1 MTRSR
6 IEPLPTPNTG
16 RTSALDVLTPADSA
30 GSPEPD
36 DALTRLLA
44 ADPRAVTA
52 RDRDQLA
59 ELHRWMRERREA
71 KARYDALAG
80 PIRERTREL
89 LERRVERDWWPT
101 MPTTVSD
108 QGEPLRPYVK
118 ATLWPKF
125 RVDPD
130 TGERYSRHD
139 VAPALEAAGLAYLV
153 TSSYD
158 ATAFATAIR
167 EQVRSWRARVS
178 ETPATN
184 TTGEPVDAYGAV
196 LTAAERE
203 DPTADELGVHP
214 ALRDFVT
221 VVQLEEIGF
230 TKG

>member
-1 MTRSR
+1 MNHPP
-6 IEPLPTPNTG
+6 IEPLPAPDTG
-16 RTSALDVLTPADSA
+16 RISALDVLTPA

-36 DALTRLLA
+36 DALTPLLA
-44 ADPRAVTA
+44 VDTHAATDH
-52 RDRDQLA
+52 DRDQLA

-71 KARYDALAG
+71 KARYEALAS
-80 PIRERTREL
+80 PIRARTQEL

-101 MPTTVSD
+101 MPATVSD
-108 QGEPLRPYVK
+108 QGEPLKPFVK
-118 ATLWPKF
+118 ATMWPKF
-125 RVDPD
+125 RTDPD

-139 VAPALEAAGLAYLV
+139 VTPALEDAGLAHLV

-158 ATAFATAIR
+158 ATAFAAVIR

-184 TTGEPVDAYGAV
+184 TAGDPVDAYGEV

-203 DPTADELGVHP
+203 DPTADDLGVHP
-214 ALRDFVT
+214 ALRDYVT
-221 VVQLEEIGF
+221 VVELEEIGF